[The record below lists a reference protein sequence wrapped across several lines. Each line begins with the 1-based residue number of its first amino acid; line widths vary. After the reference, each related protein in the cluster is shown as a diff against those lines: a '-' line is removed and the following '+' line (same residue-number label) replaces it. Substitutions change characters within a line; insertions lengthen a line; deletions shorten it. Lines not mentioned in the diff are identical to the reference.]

1 MEVRGHQREYQ
12 KKQDS
17 VTLCVSVFVETN
29 SVSFLVPCDTGIAA
43 SVSCRLGSHPRGRF
57 LTVEGVVTAF
67 SPLLSLLHPVSTNT
81 KYLLGARKLH

>member
-1 MEVRGHQREYQ
+1 MEVRGRQREYQ
-12 KKQDS
+12 KKQDG

-29 SVSFLVPCDTGIAA
+29 SVSFLMPCDTGIAA